1 MGNEANNFSLQNEKS
16 ALGREKHRP
25 QRPPAQTFSQEKQY
39 MRPKIK
45 TGYPVT
51 IHGQTFTKVGIVCDA
66 SAFDTRDTLEVIY
79 VDAAFKARRTI
90 VIWRDDRF
98 EWSEPSYPG
107 VNVENDPDYELYVA
121 TVKNGRY

>member
-1 MGNEANNFSLQNEKS
+1 
-16 ALGREKHRP
+16 
-25 QRPPAQTFSQEKQY
+25 
-39 MRPKIK
+39 MRPTIR

-51 IHGQTFTKVGIVCDA
+51 IHGQAFTKVGVVSDV
-66 SAFDTRDTLEVIY
+66 SAYDTRNTLEVVY

-90 VIWRDDRF
+90 VVWRNDRF

-107 VNVENDPDYELYVA
+107 VNVESDPDYELCVS

>member
-1 MGNEANNFSLQNEKS
+1 VTDIFSFQKNKS
-16 ALGREKHRP
+16 AIFREKHRP
-25 QRPPAQTFSQEKQY
+25 QRPPAQTINQGKQP
-39 MRPKIK
+39 MRPKIR

-66 SAFDTRDTLEVIY
+66 SAYDTRNTVEVVY

-90 VIWRDDRF
+90 VVWRGDRF

-107 VNVENDPDYELYVA
+107 VNVENDPDYELYVT